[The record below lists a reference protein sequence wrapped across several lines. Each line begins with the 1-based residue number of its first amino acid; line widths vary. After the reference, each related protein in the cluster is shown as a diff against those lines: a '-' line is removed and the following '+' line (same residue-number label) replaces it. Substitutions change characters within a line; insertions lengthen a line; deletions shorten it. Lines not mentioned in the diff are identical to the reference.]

1 MADYIDSLLE
11 NVTNGVE
18 GVYAKEL
25 GDKIKQGLTG
35 KMEDRELD
43 ELAAETAIAMCTK
56 HYNYNIVATKIV
68 IDRLYSIVQTSFS
81 ESMELLEELDVL
93 HPEFITF
100 VRKNRIALDLYIKSE
115 RDFELDYFG
124 FKTLEKSYLQRKK
137 GVIVETPQYLFMRV
151 ACAIHRP
158 NLENVFNVY
167 DDLSKKYYIH
177 ATPTLFN
184 AGMKFQQLSSC
195 YLVAMQDDSITGI
208 YDTLKEC
215 AQISKWAGGIGV
227 HIHQIRG
234 KNSKIK
240 SNNGTSD
247 GIVPMLRVFNDT
259 ARYCNQAGKRPGSFA
274 VYLEPWHSDV
284 EAFLDLKKN
293 HGNEEER
300 ARDLFYAL
308 WIPDLFMKQVG
319 SNGDWYLMTPNDSVG
334 LSDVYGKEF
343 EDLYWKYVEENKYT
357 KKMKARE
364 LWTRILYSQ
373 IETGVPYM
381 LYKDACNQ
389 KSNQKNLGT
398 IKSSNLCTEVVQY
411 SDKNETAVCNLASI
425 GLPMYV
431 TREKNFNHELLGEKV
446 RQIVRNLN
454 RVIDINFYPTENS
467 HRSNMRHRPIGIGVQ
482 GLADVFMELG
492 LDWESEP
499 ARKLNRDIFETIYYY
514 SISESCELAKVE
526 KPYQSYQGSPIS
538 EGKFQFDLWKNLGIG
553 HSGLYDWESLRK
565 KVLQHGVR
573 NSLMVAP
580 MPTASTSQILGFNEC
595 ITGDTLV
602 TLPNGICKRLDKFT
616 NIEETINSYDDTT
629 KGIHQEKQY
638 EFLEKGEKDIHVI
651 TLVDGRKIKCTKNH
665 KILTK
670 NDGWK
675 QAEKINKDDIL
686 IISPVGTEDIKYD
699 DENDWKLELKHYT
712 FTLQNEIERTKTLAF
727 SRILGYIRTDGSIQT
742 TGKVTAV
749 FGTEQDAKD
758 FINDCLLIINDITKY
773 KSRTTSSNCIE
784 VCITGTLSLI
794 IKSIDGIPHGT
805 RVSQECD
812 WPVFITSDKCPRSV
826 LREFMAGLF
835 GGDGHSPCLIKAVN
849 TYTFSRI
856 SFSQSC
862 CPKNKD
868 YLINTMNVLCKLL
881 SRLDI
886 HNSMIT
892 NIRNFKSINHDT
904 YRCGDTEHVSVKIS
918 LPASSSTFNTF
929 MSNIGIRYCSHKLY
943 RFEIAASWSR
953 YMNLILYQYNTIL
966 KNAYIKTNMYTG
978 KGRHTRA
985 LAESITEFEMN
996 ECLLNTYYSKPSIT
1010 LYYDYIR
1017 RTCKI
1022 NQQFEYESLKL
1033 KHITNAKEFIELT
1046 NTSHMFNN
1054 ISNKKT
1060 VTYATNPN
1068 CDLPVFELKVIDN
1081 RKSHKKEFVYDI
1093 NVKNTHTFIANG
1105 IVVHNCIEPITSNI
1119 YSRRT
1124 LAGSFM
1130 LVNKRL
1136 MQDCMKLGIW
1146 SEALKNEIITNDGSI
1161 QEIETIPKS
1170 LRDIYK
1176 TVWDI
1181 KQKVL
1186 INLACDRGRYICQS
1200 QSLNLYLSKIDM
1212 NTLGSM
1218 HLYGWIQGLK
1228 TGLYYLR
1235 IKPVAKTQQFTVEP
1249 TSVNV
1254 AKVEQKEQ
1262 KEQKEEKEIVCR
1274 REAGCTTCS
1283 A

>member
-1 MADYIDSLLE
+1 MSENLINDQNQPFTEGKTDYIDSLLE

-18 GVYAKEL
+18 GVHAKEL

-68 IDRLYSIVQTSFS
+68 IARLYSIVQTSFS

-100 VRKNRIALDLYIKSE
+100 VRENRIALDIYIKSE

-124 FKTLEKSYLQRKK
+124 FKTLEKSYLQRTK

-319 SNGDWYLMTPNDSVG
+319 SDGDWYLMTPNDSVG
-334 LSDVYGKEF
+334 LSDVYGKDF

-398 IKSSNLCTEVVQY
+398 IKSSNLCVAPETYILTDKGQIQIQNLVNKEINVWNGDKWSTTKVLQTGTQQKLITVHLSNGSQITCTPYHKFLVQQGYTHKKNQKSIKDAKRMDASQLTKGMKLIKFNLEVVQGDKANDIPHAYTHGFFCGDGTYHHNHSGYVTKGLSLYGEKKDLIPYLKIRSSSLKEDALGRINTMLPDEISDKYVVPLNSSIKCRLEWLAGLLDADGTVAQNGTNESFQIGSIHFEFLDRVRLMLQTLGVQSKVMLSHGERKTLMPDGKGGRKEYDCKPLWRILISSSALYSLNELGLLCHRLKFKGNKPQRNAEQFVTVISVADDGRIDDTYCFNEPENHAGVFNGILTSNCTEIIQY
-411 SDKNETAVCNLASI
+411 SDKDETAVCNLASI
-425 GLPMYV
+425 GLPMYL
-431 TREKNFNHELLGEKV
+431 TREKSFNHELLGQKV

-514 SISESCELAKVE
+514 SISESCELAKLE

-553 HSGLYDWESLRK
+553 HSSMYNWEVLRQT
-565 KVLQHGVR
+565 VLEHGVR

-580 MPTASTSQILGFNEC
+580 MPTASTSQILGFNE
-595 ITGDTLV
+595 T
-602 TLPNGICKRLDKFT
+602 
-616 NIEETINSYDDTT
+616 
-629 KGIHQEKQY
+629 
-638 EFLEKGEKDIHVI
+638 
-651 TLVDGRKIKCTKNH
+651 
-665 KILTK
+665 
-670 NDGWK
+670 
-675 QAEKINKDDIL
+675 
-686 IISPVGTEDIKYD
+686 
-699 DENDWKLELKHYT
+699 
-712 FTLQNEIERTKTLAF
+712 
-727 SRILGYIRTDGSIQT
+727 
-742 TGKVTAV
+742 
-749 FGTEQDAKD
+749 
-758 FINDCLLIINDITKY
+758 
-773 KSRTTSSNCIE
+773 
-784 VCITGTLSLI
+784 
-794 IKSIDGIPHGT
+794 
-805 RVSQECD
+805 
-812 WPVFITSDKCPRSV
+812 
-826 LREFMAGLF
+826 
-835 GGDGHSPCLIKAVN
+835 
-849 TYTFSRI
+849 
-856 SFSQSC
+856 
-862 CPKNKD
+862 
-868 YLINTMNVLCKLL
+868 
-881 SRLDI
+881 
-886 HNSMIT
+886 
-892 NIRNFKSINHDT
+892 
-904 YRCGDTEHVSVKIS
+904 
-918 LPASSSTFNTF
+918 
-929 MSNIGIRYCSHKLY
+929 
-943 RFEIAASWSR
+943 
-953 YMNLILYQYNTIL
+953 
-966 KNAYIKTNMYTG
+966 
-978 KGRHTRA
+978 
-985 LAESITEFEMN
+985 
-996 ECLLNTYYSKPSIT
+996 
-1010 LYYDYIR
+1010 
-1017 RTCKI
+1017 
-1022 NQQFEYESLKL
+1022 
-1033 KHITNAKEFIELT
+1033 
-1046 NTSHMFNN
+1046 
-1054 ISNKKT
+1054 
-1060 VTYATNPN
+1060 
-1068 CDLPVFELKVIDN
+1068 
-1081 RKSHKKEFVYDI
+1081 
-1093 NVKNTHTFIANG
+1093 
-1105 IVVHNCIEPITSNI
+1105 IEPVTSNI

-1146 SEALKNEIITNDGSI
+1146 SESLKNEIITNDGSI
-1161 QEIETIPKS
+1161 QEIESIPKS

-1249 TSVNV
+1249 KAASAVV
-1254 AKVEQKEQ
+1254 KVEE

-1283 A
+1283 S

>member
-1 MADYIDSLLE
+1 MSENLINDQNQPFTEGKTDYINSLLAD
-11 NVTNGVE
+11 VTNGVE
-18 GVYAKEL
+18 GVYANEL
-25 GDKIKQGLTG
+25 GDKIKQGLTD
-35 KMEDRELD
+35 KIENRELD
-43 ELAAETAIAMCTK
+43 DLAAETAIAMCTK

-68 IDRLYSIVQTSFS
+68 IGRLHSTVQSTFS
-81 ESMELLEELDVL
+81 ESMELLEELGVL
-93 HPEFITF
+93 HPDFITF
-100 VRKNRIALDLYIKSE
+100 VKENRTDLDLYIKKE
-115 RDFELDYFG
+115 RDFDLDFFG
-124 FKTLEKSYLQRKK
+124 FKTLEKSYLQRKN

-151 ACAIHRP
+151 ACAIQRP

-167 DDLSKKYYIH
+167 DDLSQKYYIH

-184 AGMKFQQLSSC
+184 AGMRFQQLSSC

-319 SNGDWYLMTPNDSVG
+319 ADGDWYLMTPNDSVG
-334 LSDVYGKEF
+334 LADVYGKEF
-343 EDLYWKYVEENKYT
+343 EDLYWKYVEDKKFI

-364 LWTRILYSQ
+364 LWTRILHSQ

-398 IKSSNLCTEVVQY
+398 IKSSNLCCEIVQY
-411 SDKNETAVCNLASI
+411 SDKDETAVCNLASI

-431 TREKNFNHELLGEKV
+431 TESKSFNHELLGQKV

-482 GLADVFMELG
+482 GLADVFMDLG

-514 SISESCELAKVE
+514 SMSESCELAVKE
-526 KPYQSYQGSPIS
+526 KPYQSYEGSPIS
-538 EGKFQFDLWKNLGIG
+538 QGKFQFDLWKNLGIG

-565 KVLQHGVR
+565 KVMVHGVR

-580 MPTASTSQILGFNEC
+580 MPTASTSQILGFNE
-595 ITGDTLV
+595 T
-602 TLPNGICKRLDKFT
+602 
-616 NIEETINSYDDTT
+616 
-629 KGIHQEKQY
+629 
-638 EFLEKGEKDIHVI
+638 
-651 TLVDGRKIKCTKNH
+651 
-665 KILTK
+665 
-670 NDGWK
+670 
-675 QAEKINKDDIL
+675 
-686 IISPVGTEDIKYD
+686 
-699 DENDWKLELKHYT
+699 
-712 FTLQNEIERTKTLAF
+712 
-727 SRILGYIRTDGSIQT
+727 
-742 TGKVTAV
+742 
-749 FGTEQDAKD
+749 
-758 FINDCLLIINDITKY
+758 
-773 KSRTTSSNCIE
+773 
-784 VCITGTLSLI
+784 
-794 IKSIDGIPHGT
+794 
-805 RVSQECD
+805 
-812 WPVFITSDKCPRSV
+812 
-826 LREFMAGLF
+826 
-835 GGDGHSPCLIKAVN
+835 
-849 TYTFSRI
+849 
-856 SFSQSC
+856 
-862 CPKNKD
+862 
-868 YLINTMNVLCKLL
+868 
-881 SRLDI
+881 
-886 HNSMIT
+886 
-892 NIRNFKSINHDT
+892 
-904 YRCGDTEHVSVKIS
+904 
-918 LPASSSTFNTF
+918 
-929 MSNIGIRYCSHKLY
+929 
-943 RFEIAASWSR
+943 
-953 YMNLILYQYNTIL
+953 
-966 KNAYIKTNMYTG
+966 
-978 KGRHTRA
+978 
-985 LAESITEFEMN
+985 
-996 ECLLNTYYSKPSIT
+996 
-1010 LYYDYIR
+1010 
-1017 RTCKI
+1017 
-1022 NQQFEYESLKL
+1022 
-1033 KHITNAKEFIELT
+1033 
-1046 NTSHMFNN
+1046 
-1054 ISNKKT
+1054 
-1060 VTYATNPN
+1060 
-1068 CDLPVFELKVIDN
+1068 
-1081 RKSHKKEFVYDI
+1081 
-1093 NVKNTHTFIANG
+1093 
-1105 IVVHNCIEPITSNI
+1105 IEPITSNI

-1130 LVNKRL
+1130 QVNKRL
-1136 MQDCMKLGIW
+1136 MRDCMKLGIW
-1146 SEALKNEIITNDGSI
+1146 SESLKNEIITNDGSI
-1161 QEIETIPKS
+1161 QEIGSIPKS

-1249 TSVNV
+1249 KAASADV
-1254 AKVEQKEQ
+1254 KVEE
-1262 KEQKEEKEIVCR
+1262 KEEKEIVCR

>member
-1 MADYIDSLLE
+1 MSDYIHSLLAD
-11 NVTNGVE
+11 VTTGVE
-18 GVYAKEL
+18 GVYANEL
-25 GDKIKQGLTG
+25 GDKIKQGLTD
-35 KMEDRELD
+35 KIENRELD
-43 ELAAETAIAMCTK
+43 DLAAETAIAMCTK

-68 IDRLYSIVQTSFS
+68 IGRLHSTVQSTFS
-81 ESMELLEELDVL
+81 ESMELLEDLGVL
-93 HPEFITF
+93 HTDFITF
-100 VRKNRIALDLYIKSE
+100 VKENRTALDLYIKKE
-115 RDFELDYFG
+115 RDFDLDFFG
-124 FKTLEKSYLQRKK
+124 FKTLEKSYLQRKN

-151 ACAIHRP
+151 ACAIQRP

-167 DDLSKKYYIH
+167 DDLSQKYYIH

-184 AGMKFQQLSSC
+184 SGMRFQQLSSC

-319 SNGDWYLMTPNDSVG
+319 ADGDWYLMTPNDSVG
-334 LSDVYGKEF
+334 LADVYGKEF
-343 EDLYWKYVEENKYT
+343 EDLYWKYVEEKKFI

-364 LWTRILYSQ
+364 LWTRILHSQ

-398 IKSSNLCTEVVQY
+398 IKSSNLCTEIIQY
-411 SDKNETAVCNLASI
+411 SDKDETAVCNLASI

-431 TREKNFNHELLGEKV
+431 TKENVFNHELLGEKV

-514 SISESCELAKVE
+514 SMSESCELAITE
-526 KPYQSYQGSPIS
+526 KPYQSYEGSPIS

-565 KVLQHGVR
+565 KVMAHGVR

-595 ITGDTLV
+595 I
-602 TLPNGICKRLDKFT
+602 
-616 NIEETINSYDDTT
+616 
-629 KGIHQEKQY
+629 
-638 EFLEKGEKDIHVI
+638 
-651 TLVDGRKIKCTKNH
+651 
-665 KILTK
+665 
-670 NDGWK
+670 
-675 QAEKINKDDIL
+675 
-686 IISPVGTEDIKYD
+686 
-699 DENDWKLELKHYT
+699 
-712 FTLQNEIERTKTLAF
+712 
-727 SRILGYIRTDGSIQT
+727 
-742 TGKVTAV
+742 
-749 FGTEQDAKD
+749 
-758 FINDCLLIINDITKY
+758 
-773 KSRTTSSNCIE
+773 
-784 VCITGTLSLI
+784 
-794 IKSIDGIPHGT
+794 
-805 RVSQECD
+805 
-812 WPVFITSDKCPRSV
+812 
-826 LREFMAGLF
+826 
-835 GGDGHSPCLIKAVN
+835 
-849 TYTFSRI
+849 
-856 SFSQSC
+856 
-862 CPKNKD
+862 
-868 YLINTMNVLCKLL
+868 
-881 SRLDI
+881 
-886 HNSMIT
+886 
-892 NIRNFKSINHDT
+892 
-904 YRCGDTEHVSVKIS
+904 
-918 LPASSSTFNTF
+918 
-929 MSNIGIRYCSHKLY
+929 
-943 RFEIAASWSR
+943 
-953 YMNLILYQYNTIL
+953 
-966 KNAYIKTNMYTG
+966 
-978 KGRHTRA
+978 
-985 LAESITEFEMN
+985 
-996 ECLLNTYYSKPSIT
+996 
-1010 LYYDYIR
+1010 
-1017 RTCKI
+1017 
-1022 NQQFEYESLKL
+1022 
-1033 KHITNAKEFIELT
+1033 
-1046 NTSHMFNN
+1046 
-1054 ISNKKT
+1054 
-1060 VTYATNPN
+1060 
-1068 CDLPVFELKVIDN
+1068 
-1081 RKSHKKEFVYDI
+1081 
-1093 NVKNTHTFIANG
+1093 
-1105 IVVHNCIEPITSNI
+1105 EPITSNI

-1130 LVNKRL
+1130 QVNKRL
-1136 MQDCMKLGIW
+1136 MRDCMKLGIW
-1146 SEALKNEIITNDGSI
+1146 SESLKNEIITNDGSI
-1161 QEIETIPKS
+1161 QEIGSIPKS

-1249 TSVNV
+1249 V
-1254 AKVEQKEQ
+1254 ASIVPKV
-1262 KEQKEEKEIVCR
+1262 EQKEEKEIVCR

>member
-1 MADYIDSLLE
+1 MADYIDLLLA
-11 NVTNGVE
+11 NVTNNVE
-18 GVYAKEL
+18 GVESKEL
-25 GDKIKQGLTG
+25 GDKIKQGLTD
-35 KMEDRELD
+35 KMSERELD

-56 HYNYNIVATKIV
+56 HYNYNIVATRIV
-68 IDRLYSIVQTSFS
+68 INHLHLMIQTSFS
-81 ESMELLEELDVL
+81 ESMELLEDLDVL
-93 HPEFITF
+93 HTDFITF
-100 VRKNRIALDLYIKSE
+100 VKENRIALDLYIKRE
-115 RDFELDYFG
+115 RDFDLDYFG

-167 DDLSKKYYIH
+167 DDLSQKYYIH

-319 SNGDWYLMTPNDSVG
+319 SDGDWYLMTPNDSVG
-334 LSDVYGKEF
+334 LSDVYGKDF
-343 EDLYWKYVEENKYT
+343 EEMYWKYVEENKYT

-364 LWTRILYSQ
+364 LWTRILHSQ

-398 IKSSNLCTEVVQY
+398 IKSSNLCTEIIQY

-431 TREKNFNHELLGEKV
+431 TREKSFNHELLGEKV

-467 HRSNMRHRPIGIGVQ
+467 HRSNIRHRPIGIGVQ
-482 GLADVFMELG
+482 GLADVFMELE

-514 SISESCELAKVE
+514 SISESCELAKLE

-553 HSGLYDWESLRK
+553 HSGMYNWEVLRQT
-565 KVLQHGVR
+565 VLEHGVR

-580 MPTASTSQILGFNEC
+580 MPTASTSQILGFNE
-595 ITGDTLV
+595 T
-602 TLPNGICKRLDKFT
+602 
-616 NIEETINSYDDTT
+616 
-629 KGIHQEKQY
+629 
-638 EFLEKGEKDIHVI
+638 
-651 TLVDGRKIKCTKNH
+651 
-665 KILTK
+665 
-670 NDGWK
+670 
-675 QAEKINKDDIL
+675 
-686 IISPVGTEDIKYD
+686 
-699 DENDWKLELKHYT
+699 
-712 FTLQNEIERTKTLAF
+712 
-727 SRILGYIRTDGSIQT
+727 
-742 TGKVTAV
+742 
-749 FGTEQDAKD
+749 
-758 FINDCLLIINDITKY
+758 
-773 KSRTTSSNCIE
+773 
-784 VCITGTLSLI
+784 
-794 IKSIDGIPHGT
+794 
-805 RVSQECD
+805 
-812 WPVFITSDKCPRSV
+812 
-826 LREFMAGLF
+826 
-835 GGDGHSPCLIKAVN
+835 
-849 TYTFSRI
+849 
-856 SFSQSC
+856 
-862 CPKNKD
+862 
-868 YLINTMNVLCKLL
+868 
-881 SRLDI
+881 
-886 HNSMIT
+886 
-892 NIRNFKSINHDT
+892 
-904 YRCGDTEHVSVKIS
+904 
-918 LPASSSTFNTF
+918 
-929 MSNIGIRYCSHKLY
+929 
-943 RFEIAASWSR
+943 
-953 YMNLILYQYNTIL
+953 
-966 KNAYIKTNMYTG
+966 
-978 KGRHTRA
+978 
-985 LAESITEFEMN
+985 
-996 ECLLNTYYSKPSIT
+996 
-1010 LYYDYIR
+1010 
-1017 RTCKI
+1017 
-1022 NQQFEYESLKL
+1022 
-1033 KHITNAKEFIELT
+1033 
-1046 NTSHMFNN
+1046 
-1054 ISNKKT
+1054 
-1060 VTYATNPN
+1060 
-1068 CDLPVFELKVIDN
+1068 
-1081 RKSHKKEFVYDI
+1081 
-1093 NVKNTHTFIANG
+1093 
-1105 IVVHNCIEPITSNI
+1105 IEPITSNI

-1136 MQDCMKLGIW
+1136 MRDCMKLGIW
-1146 SEALKNEIITNDGSI
+1146 SEALKNEIIKNDGSI
-1161 QEIETIPKS
+1161 QEIESIPKS

-1212 NTLGSM
+1212 NTLSSM

-1249 TSVNV
+1249 ATAIVP
-1254 AKVEQKEQ
+1254 
-1262 KEQKEEKEIVCR
+1262 KEEKEIVCK

-1283 A
+1283 S

>member
-1 MADYIDSLLE
+1 
-11 NVTNGVE
+11 
-18 GVYAKEL
+18 
-25 GDKIKQGLTG
+25 
-35 KMEDRELD
+35 
-43 ELAAETAIAMCTK
+43 
-56 HYNYNIVATKIV
+56 
-68 IDRLYSIVQTSFS
+68 
-81 ESMELLEELDVL
+81 
-93 HPEFITF
+93 
-100 VRKNRIALDLYIKSE
+100 
-115 RDFELDYFG
+115 
-124 FKTLEKSYLQRKK
+124 
-137 GVIVETPQYLFMRV
+137 
-151 ACAIHRP
+151 
-158 NLENVFNVY
+158 
-167 DDLSKKYYIH
+167 
-177 ATPTLFN
+177 
-184 AGMKFQQLSSC
+184 
-195 YLVAMQDDSITGI
+195 MQDDSITGI

-319 SNGDWYLMTPNDSVG
+319 ADGDWYLMTPNDSVG

-343 EDLYWKYVEENKYT
+343 EELYWKYVEENKFI

-364 LWTRILYSQ
+364 LWTRILHSQ

-398 IKSSNLCTEVVQY
+398 IKSSNLCTEIIQY

-431 TREKNFNHELLGEKV
+431 TREKSFNHELLGEKV

-467 HRSNMRHRPIGIGVQ
+467 HRSNIRHRPIGIGVQ
-482 GLADVFMELG
+482 GLADVFMELE

-514 SISESCELAKVE
+514 SISESCELAKLE

-553 HSGLYDWESLRK
+553 HSGMYNWEVLRK
-565 KVLQHGVR
+565 TVLEHGVR

-595 ITGDTLV
+595 I
-602 TLPNGICKRLDKFT
+602 
-616 NIEETINSYDDTT
+616 
-629 KGIHQEKQY
+629 
-638 EFLEKGEKDIHVI
+638 
-651 TLVDGRKIKCTKNH
+651 
-665 KILTK
+665 
-670 NDGWK
+670 
-675 QAEKINKDDIL
+675 
-686 IISPVGTEDIKYD
+686 
-699 DENDWKLELKHYT
+699 
-712 FTLQNEIERTKTLAF
+712 
-727 SRILGYIRTDGSIQT
+727 
-742 TGKVTAV
+742 
-749 FGTEQDAKD
+749 
-758 FINDCLLIINDITKY
+758 
-773 KSRTTSSNCIE
+773 
-784 VCITGTLSLI
+784 
-794 IKSIDGIPHGT
+794 
-805 RVSQECD
+805 
-812 WPVFITSDKCPRSV
+812 
-826 LREFMAGLF
+826 
-835 GGDGHSPCLIKAVN
+835 
-849 TYTFSRI
+849 
-856 SFSQSC
+856 
-862 CPKNKD
+862 
-868 YLINTMNVLCKLL
+868 
-881 SRLDI
+881 
-886 HNSMIT
+886 
-892 NIRNFKSINHDT
+892 
-904 YRCGDTEHVSVKIS
+904 
-918 LPASSSTFNTF
+918 
-929 MSNIGIRYCSHKLY
+929 
-943 RFEIAASWSR
+943 
-953 YMNLILYQYNTIL
+953 
-966 KNAYIKTNMYTG
+966 
-978 KGRHTRA
+978 
-985 LAESITEFEMN
+985 
-996 ECLLNTYYSKPSIT
+996 
-1010 LYYDYIR
+1010 
-1017 RTCKI
+1017 
-1022 NQQFEYESLKL
+1022 
-1033 KHITNAKEFIELT
+1033 
-1046 NTSHMFNN
+1046 
-1054 ISNKKT
+1054 
-1060 VTYATNPN
+1060 
-1068 CDLPVFELKVIDN
+1068 
-1081 RKSHKKEFVYDI
+1081 
-1093 NVKNTHTFIANG
+1093 
-1105 IVVHNCIEPITSNI
+1105 EPITSNI

-1136 MQDCMKLGIW
+1136 MRDCMKLGIW
-1146 SEALKNEIITNDGSI
+1146 SEALKNEIIKNDGSI
-1161 QEIETIPKS
+1161 QEIESIPKS

-1212 NTLGSM
+1212 NTLSSM

-1249 TSVNV
+1249 ATAIVP
-1254 AKVEQKEQ
+1254 
-1262 KEQKEEKEIVCR
+1262 KEEKEIVCR

-1283 A
+1283 S

>member
-1 MADYIDSLLE
+1 MSDYIDSLLAD
-11 NVTNGVE
+11 VTAGVE
-18 GVYAKEL
+18 GVYANEL
-25 GDKIKQGLTG
+25 GDKIKQGLTD
-35 KMEDRELD
+35 KIENRELD
-43 ELAAETAIAMCTK
+43 ELAAETAVAMCTK

-68 IDRLYSIVQTSFS
+68 IGRLHSSIQSTFS
-81 ESMELLEELDVL
+81 ESMELLEDLGVL
-93 HPEFITF
+93 HTDFITF
-100 VRKNRIALDLYIKSE
+100 VKENRSALDLYIKRE
-115 RDFELDYFG
+115 RDFDLDYFG
-124 FKTLEKSYLQRKK
+124 FKTLEKSYLQRKN
-137 GVIVETPQYLFMRV
+137 GFIVETPQYLFMRV
-151 ACAIHRP
+151 ACAIQRP

-167 DDLSKKYYIH
+167 DDLSQKYYIH

-184 AGMKFQQLSSC
+184 AGMRFQQLSSC

-319 SNGDWYLMTPNDSVG
+319 ADGDWYLMTPNDSVG
-334 LSDVYGKEF
+334 LADIYGKEF

-364 LWTRILYSQ
+364 LWTRILHSQ

-381 LYKDACNQ
+381 LYKDACNK

-398 IKSSNLCTEVVQY
+398 IKSSNLCCEIVQY
-411 SDKNETAVCNLASI
+411 SDKDETAVCNLASI

-431 TREKNFNHELLGEKV
+431 TESKSFNHELLGQKV

-499 ARKLNRDIFETIYYY
+499 ARNLNRDIFETIYYY
-514 SISESCELAKVE
+514 SMSESCELAILE
-526 KPYQSYQGSPIS
+526 KPYETYAGSPIS
-538 EGKFQFDLWKNLGIG
+538 QGQFQFDLWKNLGIG

-565 KVLQHGVR
+565 KVMVHGVR

-595 ITGDTLV
+595 I
-602 TLPNGICKRLDKFT
+602 
-616 NIEETINSYDDTT
+616 
-629 KGIHQEKQY
+629 
-638 EFLEKGEKDIHVI
+638 
-651 TLVDGRKIKCTKNH
+651 
-665 KILTK
+665 
-670 NDGWK
+670 
-675 QAEKINKDDIL
+675 
-686 IISPVGTEDIKYD
+686 
-699 DENDWKLELKHYT
+699 
-712 FTLQNEIERTKTLAF
+712 
-727 SRILGYIRTDGSIQT
+727 
-742 TGKVTAV
+742 
-749 FGTEQDAKD
+749 
-758 FINDCLLIINDITKY
+758 
-773 KSRTTSSNCIE
+773 
-784 VCITGTLSLI
+784 
-794 IKSIDGIPHGT
+794 
-805 RVSQECD
+805 
-812 WPVFITSDKCPRSV
+812 
-826 LREFMAGLF
+826 
-835 GGDGHSPCLIKAVN
+835 
-849 TYTFSRI
+849 
-856 SFSQSC
+856 
-862 CPKNKD
+862 
-868 YLINTMNVLCKLL
+868 
-881 SRLDI
+881 
-886 HNSMIT
+886 
-892 NIRNFKSINHDT
+892 
-904 YRCGDTEHVSVKIS
+904 
-918 LPASSSTFNTF
+918 
-929 MSNIGIRYCSHKLY
+929 
-943 RFEIAASWSR
+943 
-953 YMNLILYQYNTIL
+953 
-966 KNAYIKTNMYTG
+966 
-978 KGRHTRA
+978 
-985 LAESITEFEMN
+985 
-996 ECLLNTYYSKPSIT
+996 
-1010 LYYDYIR
+1010 
-1017 RTCKI
+1017 
-1022 NQQFEYESLKL
+1022 
-1033 KHITNAKEFIELT
+1033 
-1046 NTSHMFNN
+1046 
-1054 ISNKKT
+1054 
-1060 VTYATNPN
+1060 
-1068 CDLPVFELKVIDN
+1068 
-1081 RKSHKKEFVYDI
+1081 
-1093 NVKNTHTFIANG
+1093 
-1105 IVVHNCIEPITSNI
+1105 EPITSNI

-1130 LVNKRL
+1130 QVNKRL
-1136 MQDCMKLGIW
+1136 MRDCMQLGIW
-1146 SEALKNEIITNDGSI
+1146 SESLKNEIITNDGSI
-1161 QEIETIPKS
+1161 QEIESIPKS

-1249 TSVNV
+1249 KAASAAV
-1254 AKVEQKEQ
+1254 KVEE
-1262 KEQKEEKEIVCR
+1262 KEEKEIVCR

>member
-18 GVYAKEL
+18 AVESKEL
-25 GDKIKQGLTG
+25 GDKIKQGLTDN
-35 KMEDRELD
+35 MEHRELD

-68 IDRLYSIVQTSFS
+68 ISRLHSMVQTSFS
-81 ESMELLEELDVL
+81 ESMELLEDLDVL
-93 HPEFITF
+93 HTDFITF
-100 VRKNRIALDLYIKSE
+100 VKENRIALDLYIKRE
-115 RDFELDYFG
+115 RDFDLDYFG

-167 DDLSKKYYIH
+167 DDLSQKYYIH

-319 SNGDWYLMTPNDSVG
+319 SDGDWYLMTPNDSVG
-334 LSDVYGKEF
+334 LSDVYGKDF
-343 EDLYWKYVEENKYT
+343 EEMYWKYVEENKYT

-364 LWTRILYSQ
+364 LWTRILHSQ

-398 IKSSNLCTEVVQY
+398 IKSSNLCTEIIQY

-431 TREKNFNHELLGEKV
+431 TREKSFNHELLGEKV

-467 HRSNMRHRPIGIGVQ
+467 HRSNIRHRPIGIGVQ
-482 GLADVFMELG
+482 GLADVFMELE

-514 SISESCELAKVE
+514 SISESCELAKLE

-553 HSGLYDWESLRK
+553 HSGMYNWEVLRK
-565 KVLQHGVR
+565 TVLEHGVR

-595 ITGDTLV
+595 I
-602 TLPNGICKRLDKFT
+602 
-616 NIEETINSYDDTT
+616 
-629 KGIHQEKQY
+629 
-638 EFLEKGEKDIHVI
+638 
-651 TLVDGRKIKCTKNH
+651 
-665 KILTK
+665 
-670 NDGWK
+670 
-675 QAEKINKDDIL
+675 
-686 IISPVGTEDIKYD
+686 
-699 DENDWKLELKHYT
+699 
-712 FTLQNEIERTKTLAF
+712 
-727 SRILGYIRTDGSIQT
+727 
-742 TGKVTAV
+742 
-749 FGTEQDAKD
+749 
-758 FINDCLLIINDITKY
+758 
-773 KSRTTSSNCIE
+773 
-784 VCITGTLSLI
+784 
-794 IKSIDGIPHGT
+794 
-805 RVSQECD
+805 
-812 WPVFITSDKCPRSV
+812 
-826 LREFMAGLF
+826 
-835 GGDGHSPCLIKAVN
+835 
-849 TYTFSRI
+849 
-856 SFSQSC
+856 
-862 CPKNKD
+862 
-868 YLINTMNVLCKLL
+868 
-881 SRLDI
+881 
-886 HNSMIT
+886 
-892 NIRNFKSINHDT
+892 
-904 YRCGDTEHVSVKIS
+904 
-918 LPASSSTFNTF
+918 
-929 MSNIGIRYCSHKLY
+929 
-943 RFEIAASWSR
+943 
-953 YMNLILYQYNTIL
+953 
-966 KNAYIKTNMYTG
+966 
-978 KGRHTRA
+978 
-985 LAESITEFEMN
+985 
-996 ECLLNTYYSKPSIT
+996 
-1010 LYYDYIR
+1010 
-1017 RTCKI
+1017 
-1022 NQQFEYESLKL
+1022 
-1033 KHITNAKEFIELT
+1033 
-1046 NTSHMFNN
+1046 
-1054 ISNKKT
+1054 
-1060 VTYATNPN
+1060 
-1068 CDLPVFELKVIDN
+1068 
-1081 RKSHKKEFVYDI
+1081 
-1093 NVKNTHTFIANG
+1093 
-1105 IVVHNCIEPITSNI
+1105 EPITSNI

-1136 MQDCMKLGIW
+1136 MRDCMKLGIW
-1146 SEALKNEIITNDGSI
+1146 SEALKNEIIKNDGSI
-1161 QEIETIPKS
+1161 QEIESIPKS

-1212 NTLGSM
+1212 NTLSSM

-1249 TSVNV
+1249 ATAIVP
-1254 AKVEQKEQ
+1254 
-1262 KEQKEEKEIVCR
+1262 KEEKEIVCR

-1283 A
+1283 S

>member
-1 MADYIDSLLE
+1 MCDYVDSLLAD
-11 NVTNGVE
+11 VTNGVE
-18 GVYAKEL
+18 GIDAKEL
-25 GDKIKQGLTG
+25 GDKIKQGLTD
-35 KMEDRELD
+35 KIENRELD
-43 ELAAETAIAMCTK
+43 ELAAETSIAMCTK
-56 HYNYNIVATKIV
+56 HYNYNIVATRIV
-68 IDRLYSIVQTSFS
+68 ISSLHSTVQSTFS
-81 ESMELLEELDVL
+81 ESMELLEEINIL
-93 HPEFITF
+93 HDYFIRF
-100 VRKNRIALDLYIKSE
+100 VKENRRELDLYIKKE
-115 RDFELDYFG
+115 RDFNLDYFG

-151 ACAIHRP
+151 ACAIHLP
-158 NLENVFNVY
+158 NLEYIFNVY
-167 DDLSKKYYIH
+167 DDLSQKYYIH

-184 AGMKFQQLSSC
+184 SGMKYQQLSSC

-308 WIPDLFMKQVG
+308 WIPDLFMKQV
-319 SNGDWYLMTPNDSVG
+319 SADGDWYLMTPNDSIG

-364 LWTRILYSQ
+364 LWTRILHSQ

-398 IKSSNLCTEVVQY
+398 IKSSNLCCEIVQY
-411 SDKNETAVCNLASI
+411 SDKDETAVCNLASI

-431 TREKNFNHELLGEKV
+431 TDSKSFNHEFLGEKV

-482 GLADVFMELG
+482 GLADIFMELG

-514 SISESCELAKVE
+514 SISESCELAITE
-526 KPYQSYQGSPIS
+526 KPYVSYEGSPMS

-565 KVLQHGVR
+565 KVLQHGIR

-580 MPTASTSQILGFNEC
+580 MPTASTSQILGFNE
-595 ITGDTLV
+595 T
-602 TLPNGICKRLDKFT
+602 
-616 NIEETINSYDDTT
+616 
-629 KGIHQEKQY
+629 
-638 EFLEKGEKDIHVI
+638 
-651 TLVDGRKIKCTKNH
+651 
-665 KILTK
+665 
-670 NDGWK
+670 
-675 QAEKINKDDIL
+675 
-686 IISPVGTEDIKYD
+686 
-699 DENDWKLELKHYT
+699 
-712 FTLQNEIERTKTLAF
+712 
-727 SRILGYIRTDGSIQT
+727 
-742 TGKVTAV
+742 
-749 FGTEQDAKD
+749 
-758 FINDCLLIINDITKY
+758 
-773 KSRTTSSNCIE
+773 
-784 VCITGTLSLI
+784 
-794 IKSIDGIPHGT
+794 
-805 RVSQECD
+805 
-812 WPVFITSDKCPRSV
+812 
-826 LREFMAGLF
+826 
-835 GGDGHSPCLIKAVN
+835 
-849 TYTFSRI
+849 
-856 SFSQSC
+856 
-862 CPKNKD
+862 
-868 YLINTMNVLCKLL
+868 
-881 SRLDI
+881 
-886 HNSMIT
+886 
-892 NIRNFKSINHDT
+892 
-904 YRCGDTEHVSVKIS
+904 
-918 LPASSSTFNTF
+918 
-929 MSNIGIRYCSHKLY
+929 
-943 RFEIAASWSR
+943 
-953 YMNLILYQYNTIL
+953 
-966 KNAYIKTNMYTG
+966 
-978 KGRHTRA
+978 
-985 LAESITEFEMN
+985 
-996 ECLLNTYYSKPSIT
+996 
-1010 LYYDYIR
+1010 
-1017 RTCKI
+1017 
-1022 NQQFEYESLKL
+1022 
-1033 KHITNAKEFIELT
+1033 
-1046 NTSHMFNN
+1046 
-1054 ISNKKT
+1054 
-1060 VTYATNPN
+1060 
-1068 CDLPVFELKVIDN
+1068 
-1081 RKSHKKEFVYDI
+1081 
-1093 NVKNTHTFIANG
+1093 
-1105 IVVHNCIEPITSNI
+1105 IEPVTSNI

-1130 LVNKRL
+1130 QVNKRL
-1136 MQDCMKLGIW
+1136 MRECMKLGIW
-1146 SEALKNEIITNDGSI
+1146 SESLKNEIIKNDGSI
-1161 QEIETIPKS
+1161 QEIDSIPKS
-1170 LRDIYK
+1170 LRDVYK

-1249 TSVNV
+1249 LAINLP
-1254 AKVEQKEQ
+1254 KVDVQKEVVQ
-1262 KEQKEEKEIVCR
+1262 EEKEIVCR
-1274 REAGCTTCS
+1274 REAGCVTCS
-1283 A
+1283 S